1 MLSQLTNKRYPLLL
15 KAQEFWKREMD
26 SVERVSVLI
35 NQKQNQF
42 QWNQE
47 LEQLTADKFQLVSSD
62 FSTIEEISQ

>member
-1 MLSQLTNKRYPLLL
+1 
-15 KAQEFWKREMD
+15 MD